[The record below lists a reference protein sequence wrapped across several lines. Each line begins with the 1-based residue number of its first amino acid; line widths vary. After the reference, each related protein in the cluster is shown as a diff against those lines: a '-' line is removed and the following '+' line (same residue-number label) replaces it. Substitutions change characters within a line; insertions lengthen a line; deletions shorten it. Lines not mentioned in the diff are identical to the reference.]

1 MRLILTLGLS
11 VLLRVPAERV
21 PPMVTSKCSTT
32 TRSIS
37 VIALGSP
44 KTLND
49 LTNIDFSALEQ
60 GAVLIYDET
69 SGLWK
74 AKADMDDGTRIEGG
88 HY

>member
-1 MRLILTLGLS
+1 MALKAVIGTSDANSLKAKIKTGSNAR
-11 VLLRVPAERV
+11 AE
-21 PPMVTSKCSTT
+21 T
-32 TRSIS
+32 
-37 VIALGSP
+37 IALATP

>member
-1 MRLILTLGLS
+1 MALKAVIGTSDANSLKAKIKTGSNAR
-11 VLLRVPAERV
+11 AE
-21 PPMVTSKCSTT
+21 T
-32 TRSIS
+32 
-37 VIALGSP
+37 IALAMP